1 MLSVTLMGWML
12 AELALFGALGRWAWG
27 WSWGASLALAVGAML
42 LLRAAIIALTWFI
55 AWRWRSPAAVLPWG
69 QRLAMVLREGGV
81 FWLGFCVIQPFER
94 WWMGPDAVARGA
106 MPVLLVHGYACN
118 RGIWWWMRRRL
129 QAQGHSVATL
139 TLEPPWGDIDGFA
152 AQLHERIEAVCAAA
166 GVPRLVLVAHSMG
179 GLVSRAY
186 LARHGDARVAG
197 LITIATPHTGTTLA
211 RLGRGRCANQ
221 MRRGAGWLTELSRQR
236 VAVPFVSIRTPQD
249 NFVMPQDTQR
259 HPDARD
265 EPLPGVGHLAALF
278 DRRTLAL
285 LRRHLPAMLAAAA
298 AAASAPPV
306 QK

>member
-1 MLSVTLMGWML
+1 MLSVLLLGWML
-12 AELALFGALGRWAWG
+12 AELTLFGALARWG
-27 WSWGASLALAVGAML
+27 WGCSWGAALALAVGAML
-42 LLRAAIIALTWFI
+42 ALRAAVMALTWYV
-55 AWRWRSPAAVLPWG
+55 AWRWRSPAQALARGRWA
-69 QRLAMVLREGGV
+69 AMVLREWAV
-81 FWLGFCVIQPFER
+81 FVFGFCVIQPFER
-94 WWMGPDAVARGA
+94 WWLGPDRVLRGA
-106 MPVLLVHGYACN
+106 VPVLLVHGYGCN
-118 RGIWWWMRRRL
+118 RGIWWWIRRRL
-129 QAQGHSVATL
+129 QAEGRSVATL

-152 AQLHERIEAVCAAA
+152 TQLHERIEAVCAAA
-166 GVPRLVLVAHSMG
+166 GAPRLVLVAHSMG

-211 RLGRGRCANQ
+211 RLGQGRCATQ
-221 MRRGAGWLTELSRQR
+221 MRRGAGWLTELSRQG

-278 DRRTLAL
+278 ERRTLAL
-285 LRRHLPAMLAAAA
+285 LGRHLPAMLAAAA
-298 AAASAPPV
+298 SAPPA